1 SYEAFHGLSLV
12 VQLIPAV
19 GIIAFAAW
27 GLGPLLRDD
36 VLHSTATAMGWC
48 CPYMQKYFTTWG
60 FFYGT
65 LIVSM
70 MGLVDK
76 SHATSHSTTLQGG
89 LPTPASLSVVT
100 QFTRQ
105 LLIEQ
110 VGECLT
116 QLTRQLEDQEN
127 VTDPV
132 ARLRMQS
139 SAVRSAAFDG
149 GVLNREAGIRNLSQP
164 RGSPDVPV
172 VPIRIST
179 LPPGLASSKLICS
192 SVSVVY
198 LVLARAQHADSSNV
212 SGIHARSAENRL
224 PEASEI
230 HEIPSGLD
238 QLLRNLF
245 PAVNS
250 QEAATISDQDTLLSN
265 LLHQIMLRR
274 TMIEAPL
281 QAGHMVRRLFL
292 WGSAS
297 CFFTYTVC
305 HHSLE

>member
-27 GLGPLLRDD
+27 GLGPLLRKNDNSWAKSKEHQVMTSYIQPLLLWGGV
-36 VLHSTATAMGWC
+36 VLIC
-48 CPYMQKYFTTWG
+48 
-60 FFYGT
+60 
-65 LIVSM
+65 
-70 MGLVDK
+70 
-76 SHATSHSTTLQGG
+76 
-89 LPTPASLSVVT
+89 
-100 QFTRQ
+100 
-105 LLIEQ
+105 
-110 VGECLT
+110 
-116 QLTRQLEDQEN
+116 RQLEDQEN

-139 SAVRSAAFDG
+139 STLRSVAFDG
-149 GVLNREAGIRNLSQP
+149 GVSNREAGIRNLSQP
-164 RGSPDVPV
+164 RGSPDVSV

-212 SGIHARSAENRL
+212 SGSHARSAENRP

-230 HEIPSGLD
+230 HEIPSSLD

-245 PAVNS
+245 PGEPNHCYDF
-250 QEAATISDQDTLLSN
+250 I
-265 LLHQIMLRR
+265 
-274 TMIEAPL
+274 
-281 QAGHMVRRLFL
+281 F
-292 WGSAS
+292 
-297 CFFTYTVC
+297 
-305 HHSLE
+305 